1 MVLNVISLQYSRLTA
16 LVHCCWSGHSH
27 WDVKVTDVAP
37 KSPLINIY
45 AILRA
50 RWYKS
55 ASFYL
60 LETKVE
66 KNWLQTLIIMC
77 FWHLIDRRQNNEN
90 ADEYLSLYHWLRLFS
105 ATDFDDILVWSVLKL
120 TLYEPNYKEKEVH
133 WPTR

>member
-1 MVLNVISLQYSRLTA
+1 MVLNVISLQYNRLTA

-45 AILRA
+45 PILRA

-66 KNWLQTLIIMC
+66 KNWLQTLIWAHYLVPLCLFVC
-77 FWHLIDRRQNNEN
+77 FVKRFKSGQNINCLYSPEL
-90 ADEYLSLYHWLRLFS
+90 LSTPSSKCESIYRH
-105 ATDFDDILVWSVLKL
+105 ILLGSLLGSTPWASL
-120 TLYEPNYKEKEVH
+120 T
-133 WPTR
+133 